1 MCWTNWQTKCRKN
14 GCTVNW
20 YQYLQNITTVRTDLS
35 SAGDGF
41 CPQGKTHRACKEDR
55 SFLPFRLNITFS
67 CPLLSFIGSISSR
80 CFENEA
86 PLILSK
92 ALFSGSIEDWTRE
105 TAEIEPRLPWVP
117 EVVFARAAGA
127 ASAVR
132 CVGVGCGG
140 NEKPGSL
147 APKVVEDHSVAH
159 IPRPSSNWV

>member
-1 MCWTNWQTKCRKN
+1 MCWTDWQTKCCKN
-14 GCTVNW
+14 GSTVNW
-20 YQYLQNITTVRTDLS
+20 YQYLQDITTVRTDLF

-41 CPQGKTHRACKEDR
+41 CPQRKTHRACKEDR
-55 SFLPFRLNITFS
+55 SFVPFRPNITLS
-67 CPLLSFIGSISSR
+67 CPLLPLIGSIRSC
-80 CFENEA
+80 CFENEP

-92 ALFSGSIEDWTRE
+92 ELFSGSIEDWTWE

-132 CVGVGCGG
+132 CVGVGRGG

-147 APKVVEDHSVAH
+147 APTVVEDLTAAH
-159 IPRPSSNWV
+159 IPRTSSEWV